1 MLYLGG
7 GGGGGCTPEISAVIR
22 AIATKIFAPRVAPDV
37 IYMTA

>member
-7 GGGGGCTPEISAVIR
+7 GGADSAPPEILAVIR
-22 AIATKIFAPRVAPDV
+22 AIATKFGTRVAVDI